1 MHLKAELVLLL
12 CGGQLLANS
21 NHRDDVST
29 YIVNILKKCLLVLL
43 KTLLLRIFML
53 ELPKSMVKTYEICLS
68 LHQ

>member
-29 YIVNILKKCLLVLL
+29 YIVNILKKMSPCFI
-43 KTLLLRIFML
+43 KDI
-53 ELPKSMVKTYEICLS
+53 IA
-68 LHQ
+68 